1 MSEISLLV
9 SVARAYYEQN
19 QTQQEI
25 ARRLGISRSQVSRY
39 LTEARKRGVIQIRIM
54 LPDEEASALAA
65 TFKPRYPH
73 LRDVVVAPAFDNH
86 NGVVRSVI
94 GRAAADYLAQVIRP
108 GQIVALGC
116 GRTLREVVNALRKQP
131 TLDVSVVQ
139 AMGNVGHDAHN
150 VDYNEVARAAADA
163 LGARVYYVSAPA
175 ILGQGS
181 GPARSFIQANPAL
194 GEALDLA
201 RHADIYMV
209 GLGSLRSDQLYAR
222 AGLIR
227 QGELD
232 AIADIAVGD
241 ICGRFFDLQGREHTV
256 AFSERIVGVE
266 LANLQNAALSIGVA
280 GGGDKVAPLLG
291 AIRGKLI
298 NVVITDEHT
307 ARSLLRLDDETY
319 SPGLTD
325 ESHMD

>member
-1 MSEISLLV
+1 MSDAALLV

-25 ARRLGISRSQVSRY
+25 AHRLGVSRSQVSRY
-39 LTEARKRGVIQIRIM
+39 LTEARQCGIVQIRIVV
-54 LPDEEASALAA
+54 PDDDTTVLAA
-65 TFKPRYPH
+65 DLKSRYPY
-73 LRDVVVAPAFDNH
+73 LRDVIITPAFDNH
-86 NGVVRSVI
+86 NGVLRSVI
-94 GRAAADYLAQVIRP
+94 GRGAADYLGRVVKP
-108 GQIVALGC
+108 GHIVALGC
-116 GRTLREVVNALRKQP
+116 GRTLRETVNALRKQP
-131 TLDVSVVQ
+131 TYDVSVVQ

-150 VDYNEVARAAADA
+150 VDYNDIARAAADA
-163 LGARVYYVSAPA
+163 LGARIYYVSAPA
-175 ILGQGS
+175 ILGRGS
-181 GPARSFIQANPAL
+181 GPAGSFIQANLAL
-194 GEALDLA
+194 NEALDLA

-209 GLGSLRSDQLYAR
+209 GLGSLQSDQLYAR
-222 AGLIR
+222 AGLIQ

-256 AFSERIVGVE
+256 AFSERIVGIE
-266 LANLQNAALSIGVA
+266 LADLRNADFSIGVA
-280 GGGDKVAPLLG
+280 GGSDKVAPLLG

-325 ESHMD
+325 ES